1 MSMTESEIR
10 EFVAE
15 ATMTTGD
22 SVTVTESIVTRWLE
36 DRQVAVEEKV
46 EAIDLDARD
55 SWDGS

>member
-1 MSMTESEIR
+1 MTESEIR